1 MEKIKEILDKIKV
14 DANQIKSIDNW
25 DKIPLNTKL
34 MLMELTNRQKETT
47 AIIVND
53 LEKLLKEVKRERKDK
68 MENIGK

>member
-1 MEKIKEILDKIKV
+1 MDKIKQILDKIKV

-47 AIIVND
+47 TIIVND
-53 LEKLLKEVKRERKDK
+53 LEKLLKEVKKE
-68 MENIGK
+68 G

>member
-25 DKIPLNTKL
+25 DKIPLNTKI

-47 AIIVND
+47 TIIVND
-53 LEKLLKEVKRERKDK
+53 LEKLLKEVKKE
-68 MENIGK
+68 GWF

>member
-25 DKIPLNTKL
+25 DKISLNTKL

-47 AIIVND
+47 TIIVND
-53 LEKLLKEVKRERKDK
+53 LEKLLKEVKKE
-68 MENIGK
+68 GWF

>member
-34 MLMELTNRQKETT
+34 MLMELTNRHKETT

-53 LEKLLKEVKRERKDK
+53 LENLLKEVKKE
-68 MENIGK
+68 GWF

>member
-47 AIIVND
+47 TIIVND
-53 LEKLLKEVKRERKDK
+53 LEKLLKIK
-68 MENIGK
+68 

>member
-47 AIIVND
+47 TIIVSD
-53 LEKLLKEVKRERKDK
+53 LEKLLKEVKKE
-68 MENIGK
+68 G

>member
-14 DANQIKSIDNW
+14 DANQIKSIDTW

-47 AIIVND
+47 TIIVND
-53 LEKLLKEVKRERKDK
+53 LEKLLKEVKKE
-68 MENIGK
+68 G

>member
-34 MLMELTNRQKETT
+34 ILMELTNRQKETT

-53 LEKLLKEVKRERKDK
+53 LEKLLKEVKKE
-68 MENIGK
+68 GWF

>member
-1 MEKIKEILDKIKV
+1 MDKIKQMLDKIKV

-47 AIIVND
+47 TIIVND
-53 LEKLLKEVKRERKDK
+53 LEKLLKEVKKE
-68 MENIGK
+68 G

>member
-1 MEKIKEILDKIKV
+1 MEKIKQMLDKIKV

-47 AIIVND
+47 TIIVND
-53 LEKLLKEVKRERKDK
+53 LENLLKEVKKE
-68 MENIGK
+68 G

>member
-14 DANQIKSIDNW
+14 DANQNKSIDNS

-53 LEKLLKEVKRERKDK
+53 LEKLLKEVKKE
-68 MENIGK
+68 GWF

>member
-14 DANQIKSIDNW
+14 DADQIKSIDNW

-53 LEKLLKEVKRERKDK
+53 LEKLLKEVKKE
-68 MENIGK
+68 G

>member
-34 MLMELTNRQKETT
+34 MLMELTNRQKEATT
-47 AIIVND
+47 IIVND
-53 LEKLLKEVKRERKDK
+53 LEKLLKEVKKE
-68 MENIGK
+68 G

>member
-47 AIIVND
+47 TIIVND
-53 LEKLLKEVKRERKDK
+53 LENLLKEVKKE
-68 MENIGK
+68 GWF

>member
-1 MEKIKEILDKIKV
+1 MEKIKQILDKIKV

-47 AIIVND
+47 TIIVND
-53 LEKLLKEVKRERKDK
+53 LENLLKEVKKE
-68 MENIGK
+68 G

>member
-1 MEKIKEILDKIKV
+1 MEKIKQILDKIKV

-53 LEKLLKEVKRERKDK
+53 LENLLKEVKKE
-68 MENIGK
+68 GWF

>member
-34 MLMELTNRQKETT
+34 MLMELTFRQKETT

-53 LEKLLKEVKRERKDK
+53 LEYLLKEIKKE
-68 MENIGK
+68 G

>member
-1 MEKIKEILDKIKV
+1 MEKIKEMLDKIKV

-47 AIIVND
+47 TIIVND
-53 LEKLLKEVKRERKDK
+53 LEKLLKEVKKE
-68 MENIGK
+68 GWF

>member
-1 MEKIKEILDKIKV
+1 MEKIKEIIDKIKI

-47 AIIVND
+47 IIIVND
-53 LEKLLKEVKRERKDK
+53 LEKLLKEVKKE
-68 MENIGK
+68 G

>member
-34 MLMELTNRQKETT
+34 MFMELTNRQKETT

-53 LEKLLKEVKRERKDK
+53 LEKLLKEVKKE
-68 MENIGK
+68 G

>member
-47 AIIVND
+47 TIIVND
-53 LEKLLKEVKRERKDK
+53 LEKLLKEVKKE
-68 MENIGK
+68 GWF

>member
-1 MEKIKEILDKIKV
+1 MDKIKQMLDKIKV

-47 AIIVND
+47 TIIVND
-53 LEKLLKEVKRERKDK
+53 LENLLKEVKKE
-68 MENIGK
+68 G

>member
-53 LEKLLKEVKRERKDK
+53 LEKLLKEVKKE
-68 MENIGK
+68 GWF

>member
-25 DKIPLNTKL
+25 DKVPLYTKL
-34 MLMELTNRQKETT
+34 MIMELTNSEKEIT

-53 LEKLLKEVKRERKDK
+53 LEKLLK
-68 MENIGK
+68 

>member
-1 MEKIKEILDKIKV
+1 MEKIKEIIDKIKV

-53 LEKLLKEVKRERKDK
+53 LEKLLKEVKKE
-68 MENIGK
+68 G

>member
-53 LEKLLKEVKRERKDK
+53 LEK
-68 MENIGK
+68 

>member
-1 MEKIKEILDKIKV
+1 MEKIKQILDKIKV
-14 DANQIKSIDNW
+14 DADQIKSIDNW

-53 LEKLLKEVKRERKDK
+53 LEKLLKEVKKE
-68 MENIGK
+68 G

>member
-1 MEKIKEILDKIKV
+1 MEKIKEMLDKIKV

-53 LEKLLKEVKRERKDK
+53 LENLLKEVKKE
-68 MENIGK
+68 G

>member
-1 MEKIKEILDKIKV
+1 MEKIKEMLDKIKV

-47 AIIVND
+47 TIIVND
-53 LEKLLKEVKRERKDK
+53 LENLLKEVKKE
-68 MENIGK
+68 G

>member
-1 MEKIKEILDKIKV
+1 MDKIKEILDKIKV

-53 LEKLLKEVKRERKDK
+53 LENLLKEVKKE
-68 MENIGK
+68 G

>member
-1 MEKIKEILDKIKV
+1 MEKIKQMLDKIKV

-47 AIIVND
+47 TIIVND
-53 LEKLLKEVKRERKDK
+53 LENLLKEVKKE
-68 MENIGK
+68 GLF

>member
-47 AIIVND
+47 TIIVND
-53 LEKLLKEVKRERKDK
+53 LEKLLKEVRK
-68 MENIGK
+68 EG